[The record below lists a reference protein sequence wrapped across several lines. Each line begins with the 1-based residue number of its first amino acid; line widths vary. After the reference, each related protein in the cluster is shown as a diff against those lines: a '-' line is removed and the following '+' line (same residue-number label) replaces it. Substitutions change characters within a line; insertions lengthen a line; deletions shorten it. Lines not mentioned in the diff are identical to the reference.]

1 MNFYELVEFFW
12 HDLQGTCSDRSANF
26 LGIPRISSDESMNFL
41 GNPRVFLTI
50 LWICS
55 DMSTNFLGIPGISCD
70 ESMNFLGFP
79 RIFLTTLWFCSVR
92 STDFLEIPGISS
104 DKSMNFLGIP
114 RISSDSERE
123 GCWNSQEFFEDRRRE
138 GIQVNCSRTWAS
150 WFLSFSLA
158 LGPLPFSC
166 LSSVL
171 SLSWLGRVCP
181 GGLFKRPPSGLVS
194 QSVSQKQ
201 EKAMLHCD
209 LRVRWKVASDLR
221 FRAAI
226 SGPEPLFSAG
236 FLAIWLRQRGNH

>member
-1 MNFYELVEFFW
+1 
-12 HDLQGTCSDRSANF
+12 
-26 LGIPRISSDESMNFL
+26 
-41 GNPRVFLTI
+41 
-50 LWICS
+50 
-55 DMSTNFLGIPGISCD
+55 MSTNFRGIPGISCD

-92 STDFLEIPGISS
+92 STDFLGIPRISS
-104 DKSMNFLGIP
+104 DKSMNSLGIP

-194 QSVSQKQ
+194 QSVSHLLMQLDVSNTFGSMDRCQ
-201 EKAMLHCD
+201 ACNLIARAGRSRKACHDMNAPGSTIIFHNHCD
-209 LRVRWKVASDLR
+209 L
-221 FRAAI
+221 
-226 SGPEPLFSAG
+226 
-236 FLAIWLRQRGNH
+236 